1 MGINKVSPKK
11 KKKTYQI
18 KKCVYVYMC
27 VCWGGVGGG
36 GVVLIDI
43 LVSQLDPPKQKFHD
57 FAPSNCYIKVCS
69 KTFPKEFLQPK
80 IAFRN
85 TFALRCTLLHETIQR
100 NELCCNIKF

>member
-1 MGINKVSPKK
+1 MYI
-11 KKKTYQI
+11 
-18 KKCVYVYMC
+18 C
-27 VCWGGVGGG
+27 VCVLRWGGG

-100 NELCCNIKF
+100 NKLFCNIKF

>member
-1 MGINKVSPKK
+1 
-11 KKKTYQI
+11 
-18 KKCVYVYMC
+18 MC
-27 VCWGGVGGG
+27 VCIYVCVLRWGGG
-36 GVVLIDI
+36 GGAVVLIDI

-100 NELCCNIKF
+100 NKLFCNIKF